1 MIRSI
6 RVGNFTPIGSVILF
20 ALLGTFLMQSEFLK
34 PLQRCVFLLLVV
46 LFVVSTA
53 SITDPDDQF
62 PCFCFWTLLFC
73 FCEGFT

>member
-20 ALLGTFLMQSEFLK
+20 ALLGTFLMQAEFQK
-34 PLQRCVFLLLVV
+34 PLQRCVYLLLVV

-53 SITDPDDQF
+53 SIPDPDDQF
-62 PCFCFWTLLFC
+62 PCFCFLDFVVLFL
-73 FCEGFT
+73 